1 MQIKPFLQELPRQL
15 RSPPAELG
23 AAGEQCR
30 DPRTVSFG
38 GTAAACSSRVM
49 VLAAGKCHC
58 FSTESFPAN
67 GVTLNSQGSRKQC
80 RNSARARAL
89 PKDCSSFVLKFY
101 CGHQTQP
108 MFYSQ
113 FSLSL
118 GIKVKVK
125 ESYKACYKD
134 CSFLSPALK

>member
-1 MQIKPFLQELPRQL
+1 M
-15 RSPPAELG
+15 
-23 AAGEQCR
+23 
-30 DPRTVSFG
+30 T
-38 GTAAACSSRVM
+38 

-108 MFYSQ
+108 AFYSQ

-118 GIKVKVK
+118 GKSEGDLQSLLQRLQLLKPSLKMNFNPLFPSLPNYCCCHLVLKHPAAPVWAWDVGSAALAHP
-125 ESYKACYKD
+125 SYWHSLRK
-134 CSFLSPALK
+134 